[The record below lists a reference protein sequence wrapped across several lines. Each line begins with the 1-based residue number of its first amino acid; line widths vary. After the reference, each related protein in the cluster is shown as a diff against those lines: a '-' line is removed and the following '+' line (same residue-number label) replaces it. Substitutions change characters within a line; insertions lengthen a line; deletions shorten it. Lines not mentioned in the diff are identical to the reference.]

1 MRKRLTFL
9 TLGLLCMLGSAAFA
23 QTRYLDEVFPEV
35 TITQNVKYGNN
46 ISVLTGAPVP
56 IDLYMDVYEP
66 EGDTLAE
73 RPLVLIATTGNFLP
87 RIINGGPNGTFR
99 DSVPAELCIR
109 LAKMGYV
116 TASFYYR
123 QGWNPISPD
132 QNVRTATILQ
142 AAYRGIQDARNV
154 VRFFHANVD
163 TAGNDFRIDPTRIA
177 IGGNGTGG
185 YVALGTGYLNDFAEI
200 LLPKF
205 FNFDLTPPQPYVD
218 STIHGNI
225 WGTNTA
231 FLNLPNYVGYS
242 SDVNFVFNLGG
253 AMGDSS
259 WVNAGEPPSVS
270 FHTPLDPF
278 APYKTGPVI
287 VPTTGD
293 FVIEATGSYDVTR
306 KANELGN
313 NQVFID
319 ANLQDPFTMKANM
332 LNDGYEGLFPFDRP
346 FTPGDLPCGIPGISL
361 ALVPEG
367 SPWDWWDEAAFVAAW
382 DAVPGQTV
390 PGIVANCNSK
400 TSNPDMSAT
409 KGRTYIDTVMAYL
422 APRMV
427 LALGIDTSAS
437 VSIDNHLLAQ
447 QLQLFPNPAASSF
460 TVRITEGL
468 NAIGDIQVLDI
479 TGRVVINREN
489 LRVRETA
496 IDLEN
501 LTPGLYF
508 VRVRA
513 TDGAVTTRKIRK
525 E

>member
-1 MRKRLTFL
+1 MRKRSTIIL
-9 TLGLLCMLGSAAFA
+9 LGMLCMISSAAFA
-23 QTRYLDEVFPEV
+23 QTRYLDPVFTDVEV
-35 TITQNVKYGNN
+35 TQNVKYGTN
-46 ISVLTGAPVP
+46 ISVLTGAPMA
-56 IDLYMDVYEP
+56 IDLVMDVYEP

-73 RPLVLIATTGNFLP
+73 RPMVLFATSGNFLP
-87 RIINGGPNGTFR
+87 RIVNGGPTGTIR
-99 DSVPAELCIR
+99 DSVAVEICTR

-116 TASFYYR
+116 AVSFYYR
-123 QGWNPISPD
+123 QGWNPISTD
-132 QNVRTATILQ
+132 QNVRTSTILQ

-154 VRFFHANVD
+154 VRYFHADAD
-163 TAGNDFRIDPTRIA
+163 TGGNDFRVDTSRIA

-185 YVALGTGYLNDFAEI
+185 YVALGAGYLNDFNEV

-205 FNFDLTPPQPYVD
+205 FNFDSTPPQPYVVEAF
-218 STIHGNI
+218 HGNVL
-225 WGTNTA
+225 GTNTTP
-231 FLNLPNYVGYS
+231 LNLPNYVGYS
-242 SDVNFVFNLGG
+242 SEIDFVFNLGG

-259 WVNAGEPPSVS
+259 WVNAGEPPCVS

-293 FVIEATGSYDVTR
+293 FVVEATGSYDVVR

-313 NQVFID
+313 NQIFID
-319 ANLQDPFTMKANM
+319 ANLQDPFTMRANE

-346 FTPGDLPCGIPGISL
+346 FTPGDLPCGIPGFSL

-367 SPWDWWDEAAFVAAW
+367 SPWDWWDEAAFIAAW

-400 TSNPDMSAT
+400 TSNPDMSPT
-409 KGRTYIDTVMAYL
+409 KARTYIDTVMAYL
-422 APRMV
+422 MPRMI
-427 LALGIDTSAS
+427 LALGIDTSS
-437 VSIDNHLLAQ
+437 NVSIDNALLAQ
-447 QLQLFPNPAASSF
+447 QLQLFPNPASSSF

-468 NAIGDIQVLDI
+468 NAIRDIQVLDI
-479 TGRVVINREN
+479 TGRVVISRSN
-489 LRVRETA
+489 LRAKETE
-496 IDLEN
+496 IGLES

-508 VRVRA
+508 VQIRA
-513 TDGAVTTRKIRK
+513 TDGAVTTRKVRK